1 VRVGIVK
8 QPKIGGTKMLFT
20 TLIGAATLALGPCN
34 ANGASNSHIT
44 TPRVI
49 EINPDMFDTTAVNR
63 RQIRFSNETQGEV
76 VGIVH
81 QNGIAEWNAKSDRE
95 SLRGEDAP
103 AMIYVRIFDGTF
115 AIDPF
120 KPIPAASDAT
130 AQQLFRGTSL
140 ETDRTQFGRQRIDRT
155 KELFRKLEQ
164 ARINWLRDNGYYNAR
179 TFTRD
184 GQAVERK
191 EAKLPEPAASFRRP
205 ADVPRGKSREQVNAN
220 TSPMGSVA
228 FLMNAGD
235 ESVRVSLP
243 AHLDT
248 TSRISVIQRNGADKK
263 EVAINE

>member
-1 VRVGIVK
+1 MMI
-8 QPKIGGTKMLFT
+8 TS
-20 TLIGAATLALGPCN
+20 LIAAATLALGPCN
-34 ANGASNSHIT
+34 ANGCGNSHIT

-76 VGIVH
+76 VGMRSMDGQVTW
-81 QNGIAEWNAKSDRE
+81 ESDSDRE
-95 SLRGEDAP
+95 LLGGQDGP
-103 AMIYVRIFDGTF
+103 ALIYIQIFDGTF

-120 KPIPAASDAT
+120 VPIPNASDET

-164 ARINWLRDNGYYNAR
+164 ARVNWLRDNGYYGVRN
-179 TFTRD
+179 FTNPKA
-184 GQAVERK
+184 GEKK
-191 EAKLPEPAASFRRP
+191 EAKLPEPAATFRRP

-228 FLMNAGD
+228 FLMNSGD
-235 ESVRVSLP
+235 ENVRVSLP

-248 TSRISVIQRNGADKK
+248 SNRISVIQRNSSDVKE

>member
-1 VRVGIVK
+1 
-8 QPKIGGTKMLFT
+8 MLFT

-34 ANGASNSHIT
+34 ANGASSSHIT

-63 RQIRFSNETQGEV
+63 RQIRFSHETQGQV
-76 VGIVH
+76 VGSRAM
-81 QNGIAEWNAKSDRE
+81 NGQVTWESDSHRE
-95 SLRGEDAP
+95 LLGGQDGP
-103 AMIYVRIFDGTF
+103 ALIYVQIFDGTF

-120 KPIPAASDAT
+120 VPIPNATDAT

-140 ETDRTQFGRQRIDRT
+140 ETDRTQFGRQRIERT

-164 ARINWLRDNGYYNAR
+164 TRINWLRDNGYYGVRN
-179 TFTRD
+179 FTNPMA
-184 GQAVERK
+184 GEKK

-220 TSPMGSVA
+220 TNPMGSVA

-248 TSRISVIQRNGADKK
+248 TSRVSMIQRNGTDKK